1 MKQLVLVTVDK
12 VMKSLF
18 VSNLLK
24 KNDFIKV
31 ALRYA
36 MCLEQKLRGN
46 QQGLLRIRGCG
57 QQGGAAERISSP
69 P

>member
-1 MKQLVLVTVDK
+1 M
-12 VMKSLF
+12 
-18 VSNLLK
+18 
-24 KNDFIKV
+24 

-57 QQGGAAERISSP
+57 KQGGAAERISSP
-69 P
+69 PERKQHMNNQGHGKRLAQICGICVK